1 MHHRSRTHA
10 FTASALTASLFFG
23 GFLLAMPSQTG
34 AAPAPGA
41 ASSEFTVEDLGFT
54 FDAPGG
60 IFGVVQPSINSQ
72 GRAAGPSGV
81 TPPSMAP
88 PASAPKLAATS
99 KGMPRRSGELQ
110 PHGVPPTVF
119 HAHRTNVPLTAIE
132 DLGTLGGDYSD
143 AFGINFNSTLNVAQV
158 VGEAERANG
167 RVVAFRYTDSRNPK
181 MENLGALGGNNSTA
195 WDINN
200 TGGVTGS
207 AEVIGRGPVATGTRS
222 GGITVQGGL
231 FRHAF
236 RCGGG
241 ANPTLEDLGTLDGG
255 DQSVGYG
262 INEAGQVCGTSDVIV
277 TDGCSSLTQDHA
289 FLFVSGTAM
298 EDLGTLPGGALSE
311 AFDLNNHNPVQ
322 VVGYST
328 RPGNLATVEHAFL
341 YQSTT
346 GMLDLGVLPFSGVNG
361 SSHAQAV
368 NDAGHVVGWSG
379 LDFPSAHAFIW
390 RDKNGNDNPDDGEME
405 DLNDLIPPNSGWI
418 LTSATGINNAGQI
431 VGVGLFNDELR
442 GFRLTPSDS
451 QPPQLSNPSVQ
462 PASRNALGG
471 DFTLSVQA
479 TDDQGIATV
488 TVTVNLPGGGTQ
500 TLTLARQGMT
510 STYSGVFTAPGN
522 FGSTPRTYTASFAAT
537 DTGGNTAT
545 LALPG
550 SFSVLPDQAPVI
562 VSASV
567 SPPSRDNSGGTFT
580 VTTHVTDDL
589 GVSSVT
595 ADVNGPNMIASFQL
609 TLQSGT
615 NTDGVYTGQF
625 TAPANPGSATQ
636 QYSVSVTAEDSD
648 QTDVAHAGTVL
659 VLGNN
664 SADGHIRVEPHFLN
678 FGKVKVHHSKTGTI
692 TVRHVGGSPN
702 SIMSFTA
709 GTLNAPFEVLSP
721 AGALGGPT
729 INLGPGEKRD
739 IRVRFHPKSVG
750 CYMTILPIRT
760 TDPAHPLINV
770 KLKGKGCRVSH

>member
-1 MHHRSRTHA
+1 MHHRSRTRA
-10 FTASALTASLFFG
+10 LTAGALTASLCLG
-23 GFLLAMPSQTG
+23 GLLLAVPAQTG
-34 AAPAPGA
+34 AAPVVPP
-41 ASSEFTVEDLGFT
+41 SEFTVQDLGFT
-54 FDAPGG
+54 LDAPGG
-60 IFGVVQPSINSQ
+60 IAGVIQPSINSQ

-88 PASAPKLAATS
+88 PAPAPKMAARS
-99 KGMPRRSGELQ
+99 KGISRRSAELQ

-119 HAHRTNVPLTAIE
+119 HAHRTNAALSSIE

-143 AFGINFNSTLNVAQV
+143 AFGINFNSNLNVAQV

-207 AEVIGRGPVATGTRS
+207 AEVIGNGPVVHR
-222 GGITVQGGL
+222 GGIIVQGGF

-241 ANPTLEDLGTLDGG
+241 ASPTLEDLGTLEGG

-262 INEAGQVCGTSDVIV
+262 INEAGQVCGTSDVVV
-277 TDGCSSLTQDHA
+277 TEGCGSFTQDHA
-289 FLFVSGTAM
+289 FLFVPGTAM

-311 AFDLNNHNPVQ
+311 AFDINNHNPVQ

-328 RPGNLATVEHAFL
+328 RPGDLATVEHAFL

-361 SSHAQAV
+361 DSHANSV

-379 LDFPSAHAFIW
+379 LDITSAHAFIW
-390 RDKNGNDNPDDGEME
+390 RDKNGNDNPDPGEME
-405 DLNDLIPPNSGWI
+405 DLNDLIPANSGW
-418 LTSATGINNAGQI
+418 LLQVATGINNAGQI

-442 GFRLTPSDS
+442 AFRLTPSDS
-451 QPPQLSNPSVQ
+451 QPPQLSNPAVQ

-488 TVTVNLPGGGTQ
+488 TATVNLPGGGTQ
-500 TLTLARQGMT
+500 TITLARQGMT
-510 STYSGVFTAPGN
+510 NTYSGVFTAPGN
-522 FGSTPRTYTASFAAT
+522 LGTTPRTYTASFAAT
-537 DTGGNTAT
+537 DTGGNTTT

-562 VSASV
+562 VSAGV
-567 SPPSRDNSGGTFT
+567 SPPSRDNNGGTFT
-580 VTTHVTDDL
+580 VTAHVTDDV

-625 TAPANPGSATQ
+625 TAPANPGSTAQ

-648 QTDVAHAGTVL
+648 QTDVASAGSVL
-659 VLGNN
+659 VLGAN
-664 SADGHIRVEPHFLN
+664 SADGHIQVEPHFLN
-678 FGKVKVHHSKTGTI
+678 FGKVKIHHSKTATI

-702 SIMSFTA
+702 SVLSFTA

-721 AGALGGPT
+721 DGALGGPT
-729 INLGPGEKRD
+729 INLAPGEKRD
-739 IRVRFHPKSVG
+739 IRVRFHPQTLG
-750 CYMTILPIRT
+750 CYITTLPIRT
-760 TDPAHPLINV
+760 TDPAHALINV